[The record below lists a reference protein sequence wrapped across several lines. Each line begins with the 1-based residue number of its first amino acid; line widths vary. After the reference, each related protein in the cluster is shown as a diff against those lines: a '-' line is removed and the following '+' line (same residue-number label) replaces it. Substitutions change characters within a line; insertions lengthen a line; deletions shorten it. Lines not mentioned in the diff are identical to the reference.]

1 MRKWSKKKRRRKMA
15 KKPTIRQVAAAANEA
30 LNRTEIIKNRMVEM
44 EIVLSN
50 YISLNK
56 DEKKL
61 SKYIEKRAKE
71 DAKARADE
79 GVADK

>member
-1 MRKWSKKKRRRKMA
+1 MM
-15 KKPTIRQVAAAANEA
+15 
-30 LNRTEIIKNRMVEM
+30 EM

-50 YISLNK
+50 YISMKK

-61 SKYIEKRAKE
+61 GKYIEKRAKE

-79 GVADK
+79 GVVDK

>member
-1 MRKWSKKKRRRKMA
+1 MA
-15 KKPTIRQVAAAANEA
+15 KKPTIRQVAAAANVA
-30 LNRTEIIKNRMVEM
+30 LNSTEIIKNRMVEM

-56 DEKKL
+56 DENKL

>member
-1 MRKWSKKKRRRKMA
+1 
-15 KKPTIRQVAAAANEA
+15 
-30 LNRTEIIKNRMVEM
+30 MVEM

-61 SKYIEKRAKE
+61 SNYIEKRAKE

>member
-1 MRKWSKKKRRRKMA
+1 
-15 KKPTIRQVAAAANEA
+15 
-30 LNRTEIIKNRMVEM
+30 M

-61 SKYIEKRAKE
+61 GKYIEKKLAS
-71 DAKARADE
+71 DAKARAGESVDN
-79 GVADK
+79 K

>member
-1 MRKWSKKKRRRKMA
+1 MKKQRGRTMA
-15 KKPTIRQVAAAANEA
+15 KKPTIREVATIAKETMQ
-30 LNRTEIIKNRMVEM
+30 RTEFLKTRMMQM

-61 SKYIEKRAKE
+61 GKFIEKRAKE
-71 DAKARADE
+71 NAEARAGESVDN
-79 GVADK
+79 K

>member
-1 MRKWSKKKRRRKMA
+1 
-15 KKPTIRQVAAAANEA
+15 
-30 LNRTEIIKNRMVEM
+30 MVEM

-79 GVADK
+79 GVVDK

>member
-1 MRKWSKKKRRRKMA
+1 
-15 KKPTIRQVAAAANEA
+15 
-30 LNRTEIIKNRMVEM
+30 MVEM

-79 GVADK
+79 GGADK

>member
-1 MRKWSKKKRRRKMA
+1 MA